1 MTRTIAALAAVAM
14 LLVPAYAALGADE
27 VTTEDIAAADARRK
41 AVASELASTTELYD
55 AAVGRS
61 VEIQEQLRVI
71 ATELAVADRNLVDL
85 RAQAK
90 VVTRTMYMEAGSTTG
105 ANVLDA
111 DTINEIPVREG
122 YLDELA
128 SDGMQALARLEAVEA
143 AHAEQSGRLE
153 DLKVEQ
159 QDTVGELEELADEI
173 LVQLAA
179 ADESYTG
186 LVQTFEAQEAA
197 RRAAEEAA
205 RIAAAEAAAR
215 AATSTTTTVPS
226 GDDGVTDTTS
236 PDSGDDGD
244 DDDVTT
250 TAPPPTS
257 PPPDDPPPPPSS
269 GKACPVSGA
278 VTFTDTWGASRS
290 GGRTHQGV
298 DMIASRGTPV
308 VAIES
313 GSVRFSSS
321 TLGGITIYLSGS
333 SGDTYYYA
341 HLDGYASG
349 VSSGSSVSAGE
360 LIGYVGNSGN
370 AQYTVSHLHFE
381 HHPGGGGAVN
391 PYPLVAGLCF

>member
-1 MTRTIAALAAVAM
+1 
-14 LLVPAYAALGADE
+14 
-27 VTTEDIAAADARRK
+27 
-41 AVASELASTTELYD
+41 
-55 AAVGRS
+55 
-61 VEIQEQLRVI
+61 
-71 ATELAVADRNLVDL
+71 
-85 RAQAK
+85 
-90 VVTRTMYMEAGSTTG
+90 MYMEAGSTTG

-236 PDSGDDGD
+236 PDRGDDGD
-244 DDDVTT
+244 DGDDVTT

-349 VSSGSSVSAGE
+349 VGSGSSVSAGE

>member
-1 MTRTIAALAAVAM
+1 MTRTIAAFAAVAM
-14 LLVPAYAALGADE
+14 LLVPAYAAIGADE
-27 VTTEDIAAADARRK
+27 VTPDDIAAADARRK
-41 AVASELASTTELYD
+41 AVATELADTTALYD

-71 ATELAVADRNLVDL
+71 STELAVADRNLVDL
-85 RAQAK
+85 RAQAE
-90 VVTRTMYMEAGSTTG
+90 VVTRTLYMEAGSTTG
-105 ANVLDA
+105 ATVLDA

-128 SDGMQALARLEAVEA
+128 SDGMQSLARLEAVEA
-143 AHAEQSGRLE
+143 AHAEQSKRLD
-153 DLKVEQ
+153 DLRVEQ
-159 QDTVGELEELADEI
+159 EDTVGELEELADQI

-179 ADESYTG
+179 ADADYTG

-205 RIAAAEAAAR
+205 RRRAAEDAAR

-226 GDDGVTDTTS
+226 DDGGVTTTTS
-236 PDSGDDGD
+236 PGGDGD
-244 DDDVTT
+244 DDDVTDT
-250 TAPPPTS
+250 TAPPPTT
-257 PPPDDPPPPPSS
+257 PPPADPPPPPSS

-298 DMIASRGTPV
+298 DMIASRGTPA